1 MQRTNMPLDRHTPIM
16 ELVIPTVVEILSGEN
31 SKKKRLDDSLF
42 GYYKSSWL

>member
-1 MQRTNMPLDRHTPIM
+1 MERTSIPLDRHTPII

-42 GYYKSSWL
+42 GCYKSSWL